1 MNIGFIINFNKEDWI
16 GGYNYYLHLLN
27 GLKKYKKFK
36 CNPVVILD
44 TKKRL
49 IKNKELKK
57 FDYKISGIFSNQNTI
72 KRIFNKLLIII
83 FGRNFLFEKFFIENN
98 ISIVS
103 HTNFL
108 GKNSKIKSFPWF
120 PDFQEYYFPKYF
132 SKKKIILRK
141 LNLYYASHH
150 ANRIIVSSKSV
161 YEDLGKISSR
171 AIKKT
176 RILRHNN
183 SLISP
188 QNLLSK
194 KFLEEK
200 FKIKNNFFLVPNH
213 YWKHKNHMCLLRALT
228 KFKKKDFTII
238 STGKCED
245 HRNPNYFSEIKKFI
259 HRNNLSEYYKILGL
273 VNYNELVSLMYYSSA
288 VINPSKFEGWGNSA
302 SMALSIGKP
311 IIVSNIKT
319 HKELKGKSI
328 YYFNPN
334 NPIQLSEILKYL
346 SKKKNKKQ
354 NKNHF
359 TKSIKN
365 NDIKTEEFIKSFIK
379 ILNES

>member
-16 GGYNYYLHLLN
+16 GGYNYYLHLFN

-57 FDYKISGIFSNQNTI
+57 FDYKISSIFSNQNTI

-83 FGRNFLFEKFFIENN
+83 FGRNFLFEKFFIKNN

-120 PDFQEYYFPKYF
+120 PDFQEHYFPKYF
-132 SKKKIILRK
+132 SKKKIIFRK
-141 LNLYYASHH
+141 LNLYYASYH

-161 YEDLGKISSR
+161 YNDLGKISTR
-171 AIKKT
+171 AIKKA

-194 KFLEEK
+194 KILQEK

-228 KFKKKDFTII
+228 KSKKKNFTII

-245 HRNPNYFSEIKKFI
+245 HRNPNYFSEVKKFI
-259 HRNNLSEYYKILGL
+259 HRNNLGEYYKILGL

-346 SKKKNKKQ
+346 SKKK
-354 NKNHF
+354 
-359 TKSIKN
+359 IKN
-365 NDIKTEEFIKSFIK
+365 KIKM
-379 ILNES
+379 ILQNRLRITTLKQKNLLKVLLKY